1 MKVNTTLYLII
12 VSFIFTIIWY
22 INPLIFQ
29 YWMNNYFLNNWN
41 YIWFIFQIV
50 IYSFIHGWFLH
61 FISNT
66 IFLYLFWNSLED
78 LIWSKKYIVFF
89 ILTTIFNAIFLII
102 FSGNNTTVWISGF
115 CMALLSYYTLE
126 LKKRKIDD
134 YKWGITWIILNVLVW
149 FMDWISLVWHLFWA
163 IFWVI
168 FFYFNKNKTNK
179 DE

>member
-89 ILTTIFNAIFLII
+89 ILTTIFNAVFLII

-126 LKKRKIDD
+126 LKKRKKSLQRSRVKSFSLWKMQNIS
-134 YKWGITWIILNVLVW
+134 
-149 FMDWISLVWHLFWA
+149 FMLFWE
-163 IFWVI
+163 
-168 FFYFNKNKTNK
+168 K
-179 DE
+179 DNTLFPMQQLPMYQI